1 MLTESKPVLS
11 DGTKI
16 ADLINLETR
25 EVSLRLLSDHEVY
38 KIEMERIFGKTWLL
52 LGHDTEIP
60 NSGDY
65 VVRDMGEDRSSFPGT
80 ARAKCT
86 CS

>member
-25 EVSLRLLSDHEVY
+25 EVSMRLLSDHEVY
-38 KIEMERIFGKTWLL
+38 KIEMERIFGKTKAIHETKLERFWSVFERSADLPAWERL
-52 LGHDTEIP
+52 LGV
-60 NSGDY
+60 SL
-65 VVRDMGEDRSSFPGT
+65 
-80 ARAKCT
+80 
-86 CS
+86 